1 MWAGWDA
8 GQLIQLKGTVS
19 EEVRREVA
27 ESLAQSCFSQKQ
39 DPAGSKQAPYG
50 FLFVL
55 VVALTS
61 CPASLWYWGKLS
73 AASPCF
79 LHITF
84 CSSLVYLLS
93 LMKVNFSAYTPWW
106 WGDPVLGQ
114 GCALWSLWLYLD
126 VMLATSLACQAFF
139 THQSF
144 WNTHSLDFTVT
155 R

>member
-1 MWAGWDA
+1 M
-8 GQLIQLKGTVS
+8 S

-106 WGDPVLGQ
+106 WGDPVWARLCSLVLVTLSGCDAGHFLGLP
-114 GCALWSLWLYLD
+114 GFLHPSKLLKY
-126 VMLATSLACQAFF
+126 TFF
-139 THQSF
+139 GFHCHQII
-144 WNTHSLDFTVT
+144 
-155 R
+155 